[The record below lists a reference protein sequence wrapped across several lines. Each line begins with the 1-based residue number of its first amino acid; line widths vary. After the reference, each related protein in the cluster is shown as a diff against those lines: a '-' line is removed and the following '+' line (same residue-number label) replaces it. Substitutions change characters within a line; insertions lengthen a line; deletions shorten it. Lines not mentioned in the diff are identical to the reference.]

1 MFHRASCVG
10 GQRLKSTTAFVSCR
24 EQWRAMRGK
33 NNEKKCFAITMEFR
47 LQNFLWDIFIAF
59 VSLTRRWKRHE
70 NWQRGA
76 TRTRMAE
83 NFYATE
89 NYVAIS
95 SKKTQKIGKFLCLK
109 FDHVREGFLA
119 WCRVCVYVSRLSSRL
134 VGVDRAVPHTSLM
147 PKTWM
152 LLIAA
157 WDVVII
163 YSWVSKHLKFAARCQ
178 TCRCSD
184 ISRKTRNFPSDPTTI
199 TFFTCLWWI
208 IHVST
213 SMVLRRKASED
224 KEKYAVADGL
234 HDGRKFVVAV
244 ADVRRRKFSH
254 VSLFTSPFFNTKCE
268 QKTKKILDKNKKKLH
283 FTWLSPSPLLPS
295 ECP

>member
-24 EQWRAMRGK
+24 ERWRAMRGK

-70 NWQRGA
+70 NWQRGE

-119 WCRVCVYVSRLSSRL
+119 WCRVCVYVSRLVDLWVSIAPYHTHHWCQKLGCCWSRHEMLSLFIPGCRSTWNSLRVARL
-134 VGVDRAVPHTSLM
+134 V
-147 PKTWM
+147 
-152 LLIAA
+152 
-157 WDVVII
+157 
-163 YSWVSKHLKFAARCQ
+163 AAR
-178 TCRCSD
+178 TIWEKRE
-184 ISRKTRNFPSDPTTI
+184 IFPATR
-199 TFFTCLWWI
+199 
-208 IHVST
+208 
-213 SMVLRRKASED
+213 R
-224 KEKYAVADGL
+224 
-234 HDGRKFVVAV
+234 
-244 ADVRRRKFSH
+244 
-254 VSLFTSPFFNTKCE
+254 
-268 QKTKKILDKNKKKLH
+268 Q
-283 FTWLSPSPLLPS
+283 
-295 ECP
+295 